1 MNLKPFFRFYGG
13 KWRAALKYPTP
24 QYNTIIEPFAGSAGY
39 ALRYPDRQVILVER
53 DPVLAEMWRWLIAAT
68 PEEVNSIPL
77 VDSVDDLPASTADG
91 ARSLVG
97 FSMNGATSSPRR
109 TLSSGARRLR
119 DSGRTLYGWTSAL
132 RNRVASQVNAIKH
145 WTLMEGDYSV
155 AFDIEATWF
164 IDPPYQGAGRHYRHH
179 QIDYSALGTWCRKR
193 TGQVIV
199 CEQDGASWLPF
210 RSIGNIKSGPRSGT
224 SAEAVWLREAA

>member
-1 MNLKPFFRFYGG
+1 VILKPFFRFYGG
-13 KWRAALKYPTP
+13 KWRAANRYPTP
-24 QYNTIIEPFAGSAGY
+24 VHDTIIEPFAGSAGY
-39 ALRYPDRQVILVER
+39 ALRFADRDVILVER
-53 DPVLAEMWRWLIAAT
+53 DPVLAEMWRWLIDVS
-68 PEEVNSIPL
+68 PSEVRSIPL
-77 VDSVDDLPASTADG
+77 VDSVDDLPSSVTDG
-91 ARSLVG
+91 ARALVG

-109 TLSSGARRLR
+109 SLSAGARRLR
-119 DSGRTLYGWTSAL
+119 EAGRKLYGWTEAL
-132 RNRVASQVNAIKH
+132 RDRVASQVGMIKH

-210 RSIGNIKSGPRSGT
+210 RSIGNVKSGPISKS
-224 SAEAVWLREAA
+224 SAEAVWTKETA